1 MLLLLLFLSVVVVK
15 CVVSIFLGSTLV
27 LSLNVSAIPVAK
39 SVKVIPKTATN
50 FVTSIDVST
59 GLTTPRSIWNTQ
71 NKSLIFITCL
81 LGVII
86 SSCNQINLRL
96 C

>member
-1 MLLLLLFLSVVVVK
+1 
-15 CVVSIFLGSTLV
+15 
-27 LSLNVSAIPVAK
+27 
-39 SVKVIPKTATN
+39 
-50 FVTSIDVST
+50 VTSIDVST